1 MTQFNGGG
9 LIARAFLAGS
19 HDPSKYYK
27 KYPKAQWIPKGKYE
41 LQTTP
46 GEIAAVI
53 THTKPYLRGKRML
66 CVGTQTLGSER
77 FIAESLG
84 ILEMDVIGES
94 LPDNVTALK
103 ETKTVNLGK
112 APSGTYDIITAFGQA
127 DVSKVIQHCKV
138 GAFIVCLD
146 VGPKTDN
153 QELRKAW
160 LGLRKTHAAYMTVFQ
175 SGGMPYETGIGVV
188 KVLSAI
194 SAQSPTVL
202 KVIEPEVEDAE
213 DKPVEQD
220 NEAQDSESEAIG
232 EEAATDAESN
242 GNPVEVE
249 AIQTGNAVSTDS
261 PVPVVKRR
269 GRQPGSKNKV
279 KA

>member
-66 CVGTQTLGSER
+66 CVGTETLGSER

-94 LPDNVTALK
+94 LPDNVAALK

-112 APSGTYDIITAFGQA
+112 APSGTYDIITAFGKA
-127 DVSKVIQHCKV
+127 DISKVIQHCKV
-138 GAFIVCLD
+138 GTFVVCLD

-153 QELRKAW
+153 QELRKSW

-194 SAQSPTVL
+194 SAQSPTIL
-202 KVIEPEVEDAE
+202 KVIEPEVED
-213 DKPVEQD
+213 DD
-220 NEAQDSESEAIG
+220 NDQHGNSGTEADESPETG
-232 EEAATDAESN
+232 
-242 GNPVEVE
+242 V
-249 AIQTGNAVSTDS
+249 TGNVEEVKEEVRSENGERDGGNSEGTVSEV
-261 PVPVVKRR
+261 VPVVKRR

-279 KA
+279 KV

>member
-66 CVGTQTLGSER
+66 CVGTETLGSER

-84 ILEMDVIGES
+84 ILEMDVIGEA

-127 DVSKVIQHCKV
+127 DISKVIQHCKV
-138 GAFIVCLD
+138 GTFVVCLD

-194 SAQSPTVL
+194 SAQSPTIL
-202 KVIEPEVEDAE
+202 KVIEPEVEDAGT
-213 DKPVEQD
+213 DV
-220 NEAQDSESEAIG
+220 ESEG
-232 EEAATDAESN
+232 ELSAVGSERVQLADDS
-242 GNPVEVE
+242 
-249 AIQTGNAVSTDS
+249 TGSENQGAVGVIVSGETIS
-261 PVPVVKRR
+261 PKRR